1 MDKVMQ
7 LFYDDEG
14 DVLYLSVG
22 DPRPAVSEELG
33 DDVLLRHDIETGE
46 VVGLTVLNFSS
57 RFSTS
62 KDSQKLPVEIDLRAL
77 TS

>member
-1 MDKVMQ
+1 MQ

-14 DVLYLSVG
+14 DVLYLSIG
-22 DPRPAVSEELG
+22 DPRPAISEELG

-57 RFSTS
+57 RFSKS

>member
-1 MDKVMQ
+1 MQ

-22 DPRPAVSEELG
+22 DPRPAISEELD

-46 VVGLTVLNFSS
+46 VVGLTVLNFSA

>member
-46 VVGLTVLNFSS
+46 VVGLTVLNFSA